1 MIQSRDGLIKAIQE
15 EIPIV
20 ERPFGEI
27 GKSLDIGEDDV
38 IKAIEKLKED
48 KVIRQISPIYD
59 TRMLGYDS
67 SLVAFKVKPERIEE
81 VASFINTHPGVSHN
95 YERTHILYPFYK
107 IFQIPLNSWLSTAYD
122 HTLQHSSSFPKER
135 NYLLLRNT
143 FSHA

>member
-67 SLVAFKVKPERIEE
+67 SLTFQTVIAFAVKP
-81 VASFINTHPGVSHN
+81 
-95 YERTHILYPFYK
+95 
-107 IFQIPLNSWLSTAYD
+107 
-122 HTLQHSSSFPKER
+122 
-135 NYLLLRNT
+135 T
-143 FSHA
+143 FL